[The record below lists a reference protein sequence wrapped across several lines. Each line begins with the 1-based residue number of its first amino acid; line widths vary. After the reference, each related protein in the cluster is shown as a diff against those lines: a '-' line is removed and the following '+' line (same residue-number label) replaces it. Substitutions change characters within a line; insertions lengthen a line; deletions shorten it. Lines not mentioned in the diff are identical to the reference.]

1 MSSNTKKDTYIVVC
15 LYNKREQI
23 AAMCKNVDHSHT
35 HNAEQ
40 MKERNYVWVL
50 WEAGAKMEVD
60 VQKT

>member
-1 MSSNTKKDTYIVVC
+1 MSSNTRKDTYIVVC
-15 LYNKREQI
+15 LYNKRGQI

-50 WEAGAKMEVD
+50 
-60 VQKT
+60 